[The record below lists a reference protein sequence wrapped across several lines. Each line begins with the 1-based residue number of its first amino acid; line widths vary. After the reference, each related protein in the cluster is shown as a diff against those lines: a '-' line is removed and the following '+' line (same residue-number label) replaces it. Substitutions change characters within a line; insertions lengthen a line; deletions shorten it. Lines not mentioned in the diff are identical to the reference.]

1 MTTKRYHFSIWP
13 TNSLDNFKRQAE
25 GLGGTPGTLI
35 FHDALDKHYE
45 NKKNPDA
52 QYELANVTDAQVEK
66 VYEELF
72 FRVNGINPGVDLI
85 INLARVFLHVKL
97 F

>member
-1 MTTKRYHFSIWP
+1 
-13 TNSLDNFKRQAE
+13 
-25 GLGGTPGTLI
+25 
-35 FHDALDKHYE
+35 LDKHYE

-72 FRVNGINPGVDLI
+72 LRVNGIDPGVDLI
-85 INLARVFLHVKL
+85 INLAFTLGYYKL
-97 F
+97 ECFCTLNYFEYKYVTDLF

>member
-1 MTTKRYHFSIWP
+1 MATEKYHFSIWP
-13 TNSLDNFKRQAE
+13 KYELDNITRQVE
-25 GLGGTPGTLI
+25 GIHGTLGTLV

-45 NKKNPDA
+45 DKKNPDA

-72 FRVNGINPGVDLI
+72 LRVNGIDPGVDLI
-85 INLARVFLHVKL
+85 IYLAFIIDSGIQ
-97 F
+97 

>member
-1 MTTKRYHFSIWP
+1 MTTKKYHFSIWP
-13 TNSLDNFKRQAE
+13 SNSLDNFKRQAE
-25 GLGGTPGTLI
+25 GLGGTPGTLV

-66 VYEELF
+66 VY
-72 FRVNGINPGVDLI
+72 
-85 INLARVFLHVKL
+85 
-97 F
+97 